1 MKGKNTL
8 VDFEKTSYTK
18 TTDDEI
24 VARCFCRLQLEK
36 LELNTEE
43 IYKLI
48 TKRFKFIDKDGKFEV
63 FGKARCLKEDKFDET
78 LGQHIAETRA
88 QEKAYSIAFRALM
101 DIRRYIHETLIT
113 DLNIAIENCNENE
126 IHSYS
131 HAKEL
136 IG

>member
-8 VDFEKTSYTK
+8 VDFEKTSYTNV
-18 TTDDEI
+18 TEDEI

-36 LELNTEE
+36 LGLNMGH

-48 TKRFKFIDKDGKFEV
+48 SKRFKFIGKDGRFEV
-63 FGKARCLKEDKFDET
+63 FGRAKCLKEDKFDET

-101 DIRRYIHETLIT
+101 DIRQYIYDTLIT

-131 HAKEL
+131 HTKDL